1 MAAAGQL
8 SSPHTFYSLAR
19 SVGQAQSDRLVPGA
33 RWEGGRGEGR
43 ERQLRLATER
53 APTEIALTSTETQ
66 AGSW

>member
-1 MAAAGQL
+1 MASAAQV
-8 SSPHTFYSLAR
+8 SSPHTLYSLER
-19 SVGQAQSDRLVPGA
+19 SVGQAQRDRLIPGA

-43 ERQLRLATER
+43 ERQLRLSTER